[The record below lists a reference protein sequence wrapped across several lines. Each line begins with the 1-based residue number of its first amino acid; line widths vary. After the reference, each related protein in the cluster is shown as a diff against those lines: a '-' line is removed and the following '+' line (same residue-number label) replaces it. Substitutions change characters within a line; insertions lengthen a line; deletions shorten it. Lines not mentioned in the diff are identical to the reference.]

1 VSEAVVLDSVVA
13 CKALDLIVGD
23 NRVLRG
29 VDWHVR
35 PGQRWVVLGP
45 NGAGKSSLL
54 RIAATYEMPSSGRV
68 HVLGEQMG
76 RVNVWT
82 LRPRIGWASPGTARL
97 LKPYLTVRQAI
108 VTGQRAVM
116 TTFRQQFDDH
126 EWQRAEMLG
135 SRSGLGELLDR
146 RVDQLSEGE
155 RQRLLLARM
164 LMPDPDL
171 LLLDEPTAGLDLPG
185 REGLIA
191 QLTTLGGQARPLAIV
206 MVTHHFEEIPPGFT
220 HALLLR
226 DGGVVA
232 AGELASVLTEQNL
245 AACFGVRLTLE
256 HRDGRWW
263 AWSATTDPGPTG
275 AASG

>member
-1 VSEAVVLDSVVA
+1 VADATALDSVVA
-13 CKALDLIVGD
+13 CKALDLVIGD

-29 VDWHVR
+29 IDWHVR
-35 PGQRWVVLGP
+35 PGERWVIVGP

-54 RIAATYEMPSSGRV
+54 RVAATYEMPSSGRV
-68 HVLGEQMG
+68 HVLGAQMG

-97 LKPYLTVRQAI
+97 LKPFMTVKQAI

-116 TTFRQQFDDH
+116 SMFRQEFTDG
-126 EWQRAEMLG
+126 EWGRAQMLG
-135 SRSGLGELLDR
+135 QRVGLGDLLDR

-155 RQRLLLARM
+155 RQRVLLARM

-185 REGLIA
+185 REALIS
-191 QLTTLGGQARPLAIV
+191 QLTALGDRARPLAVV

-226 DGGVVA
+226 GGAVVD
-232 AGELASVLTEQNL
+232 AGELTSVLTPSNI
-245 AACFGVRLTLE
+245 AACFGVSLTLE
-256 HRDGRWW
+256 QRDGRWW
-263 AWSATTDPGPTG
+263 AWSAAGDSDSP
-275 AASG
+275 A

>member
-1 VSEAVVLDSVVA
+1 MSDITAPDSVVA
-13 CKALDLIVGD
+13 CKAVDLIVD
-23 NRVLRG
+23 EHRVLRG
-29 VDWHVR
+29 IDWHVR
-35 PGQRWVVLGP
+35 PGERWVVLGP

-54 RIAATYEMPSSGRV
+54 RIAATYGMPSSGRA
-68 HVLGEQMG
+68 HVLGEQLG

-97 LKPYLTVRQAI
+97 LKRFLTVRQAI

-116 TTFRQQFDDH
+116 TMFRQQFEDH
-126 EWQRAEMLG
+126 EWQRADMLA
-135 SRSGLGELLDR
+135 RHAGLGDLLDR

-185 REGLIA
+185 RERLLA
-191 QLTTLGGQARPLAIV
+191 QLTALGEQARPHAIV

-226 DGGVVA
+226 DGAVVA
-232 AGELASVLTEQNL
+232 AGELTSVLTGRNL
-245 AACFGVRLTLE
+245 EACFGVGLTLE
-256 HRDGRWW
+256 HRAGRWW
-263 AWSATTDPGPTG
+263 AWSTTG
-275 AASG
+275 AGET

>member
-1 VSEAVVLDSVVA
+1 VDVEAGVADVAALDTVVS
-13 CKALDLIVGD
+13 CKALDLIVD
-23 NRVLRG
+23 ENRVLRG

-35 PGQRWVVLGP
+35 AGERWVVLGP
-45 NGAGKSSLL
+45 NGAGKSSLIRL
-54 RIAATYEMPSSGRV
+54 AATYEMPSSGRV

-97 LKPYLTVRQAI
+97 LKRHLTVREAI
-108 VTGQRAVM
+108 VTGKRAVM
-116 TTFRQQFDDH
+116 TMFRQEFSGE
-126 EWQRAEMLG
+126 EWQRAEVLG
-135 SRSGLGELLDR
+135 RAGGLGELLDR

-185 REGLIA
+185 REHLIS
-191 QLTTLGGQARPLAIV
+191 QLGALGDQPRPQAIV

-226 DGGVVA
+226 DGTVVA
-232 AGELASVLTEQNL
+232 AGELASVLTDQNL
-245 AACFGVRLTLE
+245 AACFGVSLSLE
-256 HRDGRWW
+256 QRDGRWW
-263 AWSATTDPGPTG
+263 AWRSPE
-275 AASG
+275 

>member
-1 VSEAVVLDSVVA
+1 VADATALDSVVA
-13 CKALDLIVGD
+13 CKALDLTIGD

-29 VDWHVR
+29 IDWHVR
-35 PGQRWVVLGP
+35 PGQRWVIVGP

-54 RIAATYEMPSSGRV
+54 RVAATYEMPSSGRV
-68 HVLGEQMG
+68 HVLGAQMG

-97 LKPYLTVRQAI
+97 LKQFMTVRQGI
-108 VTGQRAVM
+108 ITGQRAVM
-116 TTFRQQFDDH
+116 SMFRQEFAAR
-126 EWQRAEMLG
+126 EWERADTLG
-135 SRSGLGELLDR
+135 RRVGLGDLLDR

-185 REGLIA
+185 REGLIS
-191 QLTTLGGQARPLAIV
+191 QLTALRDQPRPLAVV

-226 DGGVVA
+226 DGAVVA
-232 AGELASVLTEQNL
+232 AGELTSVFTPRNL
-245 AACFGVRLTLE
+245 AACFGVSLTLE
-256 HRDGRWW
+256 QRDGRWW
-263 AWSATTDPGPTG
+263 AWSAGD
-275 AASG
+275 A

>member
-1 VSEAVVLDSVVA
+1 MSVTDVESVIE
-13 CKALDLIVGD
+13 CKAVDLVVGD
-23 NRVLRG
+23 NAVLRG

-35 PGQRWVVLGP
+35 PGERWVVIGP

-54 RIAATYEMPSSGRV
+54 RVAATYEMPSSGRAL
-68 HVLGEQMG
+68 VLGAQMG

-97 LKPYLTVRQAI
+97 LKPFMTVRQAV

-116 TTFRQQFDDH
+116 TMFRQEFSDGD
-126 EWQRAEMLG
+126 WARADALAV
-135 SRSGLGELLDR
+135 RSGLDGLLDR

-185 REGLIA
+185 REGLVA
-191 QLTTLGGQARPLAIV
+191 QLAALGEQPRPQAVV
-206 MVTHHFEEIPPGFT
+206 MVTHQFEEIPPGFT

-232 AGELASVLTEQNL
+232 SGPLDDVLTAGNL
-245 AACFGVRLTLE
+245 AACFGVPLSLE
-256 HRDGRWW
+256 RRGGRWW
-263 AWSATTDPGPTG
+263 AWSADGESSVG
-275 AASG
+275 RQR

>member
-1 VSEAVVLDSVVA
+1 VSDATALDPVVA
-13 CKALDLIVGD
+13 CKALDLIVGER
-23 NRVLRG
+23 RVLRG
-29 VDWHVR
+29 IDWHVR
-35 PGQRWVVLGP
+35 PGERWVVLGP

-54 RIAATYEMPSSGRV
+54 RVAATYEMPSSGRA
-68 HVLGEQMG
+68 HVLGEQLG

-116 TTFRQQFDDH
+116 TMFRQQFDDR

-135 SRSGLGELLDR
+135 RRAGLGELLDR

-185 REGLIA
+185 RERLLA
-191 QLTTLGGQARPLAIV
+191 QLTALGEQARPQAIV

-226 DGGVVA
+226 DGAVVA
-232 AGELASVLTEQNL
+232 AGELPSVLTAQNL
-245 AACFGVRLTLE
+245 QVCFGVGLTLE

-263 AWSATTDPGPTG
+263 AWHARGDPEDPSQ
-275 AASG
+275 A

>member
-1 VSEAVVLDSVVA
+1 VSDATALDPVVA
-13 CKALDLIVGD
+13 CKALDLIVGER
-23 NRVLRG
+23 RVLRG
-29 VDWHVR
+29 IDWHVR
-35 PGQRWVVLGP
+35 PGERWVVLGP

-54 RIAATYEMPSSGRV
+54 RVAATYQMPSSGRA
-68 HVLGEQMG
+68 HVLGEQLG

-116 TTFRQQFDDH
+116 TMFRQQFDDR

-135 SRSGLGELLDR
+135 RRAGLDELLDR

-185 REGLIA
+185 RERLLA
-191 QLTTLGGQARPLAIV
+191 QLTALGEQARPQAIV

-226 DGGVVA
+226 DGAVVA
-232 AGELASVLTEQNL
+232 AGELPSVLTAQNL
-245 AACFGVRLTLE
+245 QVCFGVGLTLE

-263 AWSATTDPGPTG
+263 AWHARGDLEDPSQ
-275 AASG
+275 A

>member
-1 VSEAVVLDSVVA
+1 VADVTALDSVIA
-13 CKALDLIVGD
+13 CKALDLVVGD

-29 VDWHVR
+29 IDWHVR
-35 PGQRWVVLGP
+35 PGERWVVLGP

-54 RIAATYEMPSSGRV
+54 RLAATYEMPSSGRA
-68 HVLGEQMG
+68 HVLGEQLG

-97 LKPYLTVRQAI
+97 LKRFLTVREAI
-108 VTGQRAVM
+108 VTGLRAVM
-116 TTFRQQFDDH
+116 VMFRQEFAEH
-126 EWQRAEMLG
+126 EWERADQLG
-135 SRSGLGELLDR
+135 RRAGLGELLDR

-185 REGLIA
+185 REHLLA
-191 QLTTLGGQARPLAIV
+191 QLTELGAQARPQAIV

-226 DGGVVA
+226 DGAVLA
-232 AGELASVLTEQNL
+232 AGELASVLTADNL
-245 AACFGVRLTLE
+245 EACFGVDLMLE
-256 HRDGRWW
+256 HRAGRWW
-263 AWSATTDPGPTG
+263 AWSATGDAQG
-275 AASG
+275 

>member
-1 VSEAVVLDSVVA
+1 VSDATALDPVVA
-13 CKALDLIVGD
+13 CKALDLIVGER
-23 NRVLRG
+23 RVLRG
-29 VDWHVR
+29 IDWHVR
-35 PGQRWVVLGP
+35 PGERWVVLGP

-54 RIAATYEMPSSGRV
+54 RVAATYEMPSSGRA
-68 HVLGEQMG
+68 HVLGEQLG

-116 TTFRQQFDDH
+116 TMFRQQFDDR

-135 SRSGLGELLDR
+135 RRAGLGELLDR

-185 REGLIA
+185 RERLLA
-191 QLTTLGGQARPLAIV
+191 QLTALGEQARPQAIV

-226 DGGVVA
+226 DGAVVA
-232 AGELASVLTEQNL
+232 AGELPSVLTAQNL
-245 AACFGVRLTLE
+245 QVCFGVGLTLE

-263 AWSATTDPGPTG
+263 AWHATGDPEDPSQ
-275 AASG
+275 A

>member
-1 VSEAVVLDSVVA
+1 MADATALDSVIA
-13 CKALDLIVGD
+13 CKALDLIVGE
-23 NRVLRG
+23 RLVLRG

-35 PGQRWVVLGP
+35 PGERWVVLGP

-54 RIAATYEMPSSGRV
+54 RLAASYEMPSSGRA
-68 HVLGEQMG
+68 HVLGEQLG

-82 LRPRIGWASPGTARL
+82 LRTRIGWASPGTARL

-108 VTGQRAVM
+108 VTGLRAVM
-116 TTFRQQFDDH
+116 TMFRQEYDDH
-126 EWQRAEMLG
+126 EWQRAELLG
-135 SRSGLGELLDR
+135 HRAGLGALLDR

-185 REGLIA
+185 RERLLA
-191 QLTTLGGQARPLAIV
+191 QLTALGEQERPQAIV

-226 DGGVVA
+226 DGAVVA
-232 AGELASVLTEQNL
+232 AGELAAVLTAQNL
-245 AACFGVRLTLE
+245 AACFGVGLTLE

-263 AWSATTDPGPTG
+263 AWNATVEPEGPPRT
-275 AASG
+275 